1 MPKTFELPEPLLHRA
16 EAAAADEGCALERW
30 VELAIYARVTAHEES
45 ARALA
50 ASDAALKALASRLQ
64 VMPDGSLYNPD
75 GIEDEAFFE
84 TLESLRAPRRP

>member
-1 MPKTFELPEPLLHRA
+1 MPKTFDLPEPLLHRA
-16 EAAAADEGCALERW
+16 EAAAAEEGRLLADWVALA
-30 VELAIYARVTAHEES
+30 VEAKVTAHEET

-75 GIEDEAFFE
+75 GIEDEGFFE
-84 TLESLRAPRRP
+84 RLQNLRSARLP